1 MISISNF
8 SDTPYITNH
17 INDIFDNMDD
27 SLYPLNAY
35 FAHFFRIKDL
45 NSLKSVLSHTP
56 SSQFTVETYRSLES
70 NLLSIERELAYI
82 YIKTTFFDSDRMY
95 FYLGSKNS
103 FKLNYFSD
111 FLPSAF
117 NHLFNHWIHN
127 SFVKVMGPGHG
138 SYIVFDLSKPFT
150 LPTVESSS
158 FQDSITSFINSYN
171 QMKSD
176 NQYLTELNSYKDGVI
191 HSLQLKIEELQNQN
205 FITSQITWR

>member
-8 SDTPYITNH
+8 SDTPYITNR
-17 INDIFDNMDD
+17 INDIFNNMDD
-27 SLYPLNAY
+27 SLYPLNTY
-35 FAHFFRIKDL
+35 FAHFFRTKDL

-70 NLLSIERELAYI
+70 NLLSFERELANT
-82 YIKTTFFDSDRMY
+82 YIKNTFFDSDRIY

-117 NHLFNHWIHN
+117 NHLFNHWIQN
-127 SFVKVMGPGHG
+127 NFVKVIGPGHG

-150 LPTVESSS
+150 FPAVELSS
-158 FQDSITSFINSYN
+158 FQDNITSFINSYN
-171 QMKSD
+171 AMKND

-205 FITSQITWR
+205 FITSQMTWR